1 MKISTTVNKF
11 IANNENFDARDIM
24 RHQFFIYL
32 ALLNITVSLALVAL
46 IGIFQPDIFIGLQ
59 LLIGIFCFST
69 AGLWLYKKNGTLN
82 NCNTLLLLGLFFA
95 GLGASLAFLN
105 AYGVTTYYY
114 LGIPILAYFIAGSK
128 SGAAWTTITVIVAF
142 VVLALKQNII
152 SLDWGIEGFSSRH
165 AYFIERG
172 IYLGSMLIIGTCCY
186 LYTYLYYRERKILLK
201 QQTKLL
207 HTINYDELTGIYN
220 YKKISQLVGGII
232 DKDKNTNQ
240 KFAYSFIGV
249 DNFKMLNDEYGYQF
263 GDKILKALAHRL
275 EKTLSENQILARLNG
290 TRFALLTMNS
300 DSSKQTQQNIANL
313 LAKAW
318 GKIEI
323 AGKKIE
329 IITSVGTAAYP
340 IDGTSLKELTN
351 NADRKM
357 LNRD

>member
-11 IANNENFDARDIM
+11 IASNGNFDAREIV

-32 ALLNITVSLALVAL
+32 ALTNITVSLVLIVL
-46 IGIFQPDIFIGLQ
+46 IGVFQPDIFIGLQ

-69 AGLWLYKKNGTLN
+69 AGLWLYKNNGTLK
-82 NCNTLLLLGLFFA
+82 NCNNLLLIGLFFA

-128 SGAAWTTITVIVAF
+128 SGATWTTITVIVALT
-142 VVLALKQNII
+142 VLVLKQHVIN
-152 SLDWGIEGFSSRH
+152 LDLGIEGFSSRN

-172 IYLGSMLIIGTCCY
+172 IYLGSMLIIGSCCY

-201 QQTKLL
+201 QQAKLL
-207 HTINYDELTGIYN
+207 NIIDYDELTGIYN
-220 YKKISQLVGGII
+220 YKKISQLIGDII
-232 DKDKNTNQ
+232 DEDQKNNQ
-240 KFAYSFIGV
+240 KFAYSLIGM

-275 EKTLSENQILARLNG
+275 KKTLSENEILARLNG
-290 TRFALLTMNS
+290 THFALLTMHS
-300 DSSKQTQQNIANL
+300 DSSIQTQKNIEKL

-323 AGKKIE
+323 AGKQIE
-329 IITSVGTAAYP
+329 IISSVGTAIYP
-340 IDGTSLKELTN
+340 VDGTSLKELTN